1 MTPQSPAAAPAVP
14 TGERDPLSWSP
25 SARRRRPF
33 ARYLLAGAT
42 AAYLGFIG
50 WLTLGPQPYDPS
62 AVSVLDRVLELL
74 QRSPVTAWISFDV
87 VEFSANV
94 ALFVPLA
101 ALLVLLLGP
110 RRRWL
115 VLALSVALTCAI
127 ELAQGAWLPT
137 RVSDPRDV
145 LANSA
150 GAALGVAL
158 VLSARRLPAR
168 GGRPCSTRGSRS

>member
-1 MTPQSPAAAPAVP
+1 MTQEPPASAVLPAERNTRPSP
-14 TGERDPLSWSP
+14 EN
-25 SARRRRPF
+25 ARRRRPV
-33 ARYLLAGAT
+33 ARPLLAAAI
-42 AAYLGFIG
+42 AAYLAFIG

-62 AVSVLDRVLELL
+62 AVTVLDRVLALL
-74 QRSPVTAWISFDV
+74 RSSPVTAWITFDV

-101 ALLVLLLGP
+101 ALLVLLLGL

-150 GAALGVAL
+150 GAALGIAL
-158 VLSARRLPAR
+158 VLTARLLLPR
-168 GGRPCSTRGSRS
+168 GAGRRVDGGSPA